1 MIDIEVIH
9 SPNPY
14 LLGHHK
20 NYGNIFS
27 LGKSNKN
34 NITETSC
41 ENFKISVER
50 DKLYIENVKAGVFYI
65 VNGKKISGKK
75 TIKIGDELTYKD
87 FKFKVTHFEY
97 SHIDPITD
105 TEHLYKKRIEE
116 SPELEKILSLI
127 EQEFIHLEKIKYHEK

>member
-1 MIDIEVIH
+1 MIDIEIVH

-20 NYGNIFS
+20 NYGNIIS
-27 LGKSNKN
+27 LGKSSKN
-34 NITETSC
+34 TITESSC
-41 ENFKISVER
+41 ENFKITVER

-75 TIKIGDELTYKD
+75 TIKVGDELTYNKLM
-87 FKFKVTHFEY
+87 FKISHFEY

-105 TEHLYKKRIEE
+105 TEHLYKKRIQE
-116 SPELEKILSLI
+116 SPELEEILSLI
-127 EQEFIHLEKIKYHEK
+127 EQEFIYLEKIKYNEK